1 MLWNI
6 LIPRVASIISIIN
19 DLGLSKDQVTQIQN
33 ELSNKFHDSV
43 KIVSESINPT
53 VSESIV
59 TSNPSSTPSPISNFK
74 DIKILQPLSIAN
86 VNSQTN
92 PTTMSKNTT
101 YPKAPLF
108 FFDKLDSTKPTSET
122 KHNTSTSP
130 TNSTELSSDSSSTS
144 SSEKELEKTI
154 KKAVKPSYKKKTG
167 KFILPDLQSE
177 NIEKEQFKKDKKAHE
192 LKHKWAKQHMKNEK
206 QAFEAKKNYLNIKL
220 KESKNTSKSTSG
232 ELVKLKKLKKELKLR
247 CGKFKTVQAN
257 IDMIVAK
264 IDAELE
270 NLQTFKN
277 NGQDE
282 INDIKSKIRMTQNE
296 IAHLYKKLN
305 REKEHLQ
312 EYLDRIRVIKDR
324 FGKYEEQ
331 VRENQIKKEINQ
343 KRYQEYEQLAN
354 TTERALL
361 KVQNK
366 IQELENK
373 IAKEQQYQ
381 TKIEIEKNASEEK
394 IPLPLFLATA

>member
-1 MLWNI
+1 
-6 LIPRVASIISIIN
+6 
-19 DLGLSKDQVTQIQN
+19 
-33 ELSNKFHDSV
+33 
-43 KIVSESINPT
+43 
-53 VSESIV
+53 
-59 TSNPSSTPSPISNFK
+59 
-74 DIKILQPLSIAN
+74 
-86 VNSQTN
+86 
-92 PTTMSKNTT
+92 
-101 YPKAPLF
+101 
-108 FFDKLDSTKPTSET
+108 
-122 KHNTSTSP
+122 
-130 TNSTELSSDSSSTS
+130 
-144 SSEKELEKTI
+144 
-154 KKAVKPSYKKKTG
+154 
-167 KFILPDLQSE
+167 
-177 NIEKEQFKKDKKAHE
+177 
-192 LKHKWAKQHMKNEK
+192 
-206 QAFEAKKNYLNIKL
+206 
-220 KESKNTSKSTSG
+220 
-232 ELVKLKKLKKELKLR
+232 
-247 CGKFKTVQAN
+247 
-257 IDMIVAK
+257 MIVAK

-381 TKIEIEKNASEEK
+381 TKIEIEKNASEEN
-394 IPLPLFLATA
+394 IHLPLFLATA

>member
-1 MLWNI
+1 M
-6 LIPRVASIISIIN
+6 ISIIN
-19 DLGLSKDQVTQIQN
+19 DLGLSKDQVTQIQT

-43 KIVSESINPT
+43 KIVSESTSP
-53 VSESIV
+53 SISKNVV
-59 TSNPSSTPSPISNFK
+59 TSNSNGVTSPISNSK
-74 DIKILQPLSIAN
+74 DIKILQPLNISN
-86 VNSQTN
+86 VSPQLPN
-92 PTTMSKNTT
+92 PTTTSTNTT
-101 YPKAPLF
+101 YPKTPLF
-108 FFDKLDSTKPTSET
+108 FFDKLSSSKSTPKTS
-122 KHNTSTSP
+122 HNISHTD
-130 TNSTELSSDSSSTS
+130 STELSSDSSSTS
-144 SSEKELEKTI
+144 SNEKELEKTV
-154 KKAVKPSYKKKTG
+154 KKASKPVHKKKTG

-177 NIEKEQFKKDKKAHE
+177 NTEKDQSKNNRKAYE
-192 LKHKWAKQHMKNEK
+192 LKHKWAKQHRENEK

-220 KESKNTSKSTSG
+220 KESKNTSKNTNG
-232 ELVKLKKLKKELKLR
+232 ELSKLKKLKKELKLR
-247 CGKFKTVQAN
+247 CGKFKTVQEN
-257 IDMIVAK
+257 IDMIISK

-282 INDIKSKIRMTQNE
+282 LNDIKSKIRMTQNE
-296 IAHLYKKLN
+296 ITHLYKKLN

-312 EYLDRIRVIKDR
+312 EYLDRIRVIRDL

-381 TKIEIEKNASEEK
+381 TKIEIEKNASEEN
-394 IPLPLFLATA
+394 IHLPLFLATA